1 MPTPAQP
8 VAVECC
14 PPHLFASAASSVYS
28 HLHLLHDKLVTLRRP
43 HLPQP
48 PFHQIF
54 ICLCV
59 LCLSLCLCMS
69 LYLSLSSYLTLCST
83 LLLSTLSKTT
93 FSRLLSPSF
102 AFSFH
107 KRLLYIEVEDDFNIL
122 FKQNI
127 NVFLITCTFSSL
139 SSCLTMAWTTSL
151 FPSSHALLNKR
162 EKCVNTSYVPT
173 FCQKGK
179 IFIYSCR
186 IFCPLKEE
194 LRNIEYFVVLVE
206 RVLIL
211 IVEASGVCTSPQQY
225 HCHLAKKKY
234 HCHLGYP
241 PVFLSPSG
249 DLGIGLV

>member
-28 HLHLLHDKLVTLRRP
+28 HLLHDELANLRRR

-48 PFHQIF
+48 PIQIQIF

-59 LCLSLCLCMS
+59 LCLSLRLCMS

-107 KRLLYIEVEDDFNIL
+107 KRLLCIEVEGN
-122 FKQNI
+122 FK
-127 NVFLITCTFSSL
+127 LLLTCF
-139 SSCLTMAWTTSL
+139 
-151 FPSSHALLNKR
+151 
-162 EKCVNTSYVPT
+162 
-173 FCQKGK
+173 
-179 IFIYSCR
+179 
-186 IFCPLKEE
+186 
-194 LRNIEYFVVLVE
+194 
-206 RVLIL
+206 
-211 IVEASGVCTSPQQY
+211 
-225 HCHLAKKKY
+225 
-234 HCHLGYP
+234 
-241 PVFLSPSG
+241 
-249 DLGIGLV
+249 